1 MKKFYVYKYYD
12 TIRNEYIYIGKGT
25 GFRKKHH
32 LRRSD
37 KHPLTQRISW
47 IRDNNKEPII
57 ETTYVENED
66 IALSEE
72 IRLIAEIGRKD
83 LGKGPLLN
91 LTDGG
96 DGKSG
101 RKHSEETRRKI
112 SESLKG
118 KPGHALSDEH
128 KKAIGN
134 AHRGKSIIMTEE
146 VRKKMSE
153 SKIGKKRKPFSDE
166 TKARMRASSQLRWS
180 KDK

>member
-1 MKKFYVYKYYD
+1 MKKFYIYKYYD
-12 TIRNEYIYIGKGT
+12 PIRGEYIYIGKGT

-37 KHPLTQRISW
+37 KHPLTQRIAW
-47 IRDNNKEPII
+47 IRANGAEPII
-57 ETTYVENED
+57 ESTNVDSEE
-66 IALSEE
+66 IAISEE

-101 RKHSEETRRKI
+101 RKHSDETKKKI

-118 KPGHALSDEH
+118 KCGHPLSEEH
-128 KKAIGN
+128 KKAISD
-134 AHRGKSIIMTEE
+134 AHRGKSVIVTDEIR
-146 VRKKMSE
+146 RKISE
-153 SKIGKKRKPFSDE
+153 SKIGKKRKPFSEE
-166 TKARMRASSQLRWS
+166 TRARMRESSRLRWQ